1 MFTDKLVAKIP
12 STASG
17 KVTAIKFN
25 ADDIAP
31 VGHVLLMIETDAAQE
46 QAAVPDHSAHKDKK
60 ETAKPTAQKAEPGPG
75 N

>member
-1 MFTDKLVAKIP
+1 VFTDKLVAKIP

-31 VGHVLLMIETDAAQE
+31 VGHVLLMIETDSASE
-46 QAAVPDHSAHKDKK
+46 QAAVPDHKAAK
-60 ETAKPTAQKAEPGPG
+60 EQQKSQPTEQRA
-75 N
+75 